1 MDLVLNEIIAENSNI
16 GIASKDSSVT
26 KINNAYLK
34 NLKTCVSAY
43 NKKQEFD
50 GGFLEIR
57 NMECKNY
64 FHKTDSDIASKII
77 IENEL

>member
-1 MDLVLNEIIAENSNI
+1 M
-16 GIASKDSSVT
+16 T

-43 NKKQEFD
+43 NKKQEFY
-50 GGFLEIR
+50 GGFLEIK
-57 NMECKNY
+57 NIDCKNY
-64 FHKTDSDIASKII
+64 VHKTVSDTTSKII